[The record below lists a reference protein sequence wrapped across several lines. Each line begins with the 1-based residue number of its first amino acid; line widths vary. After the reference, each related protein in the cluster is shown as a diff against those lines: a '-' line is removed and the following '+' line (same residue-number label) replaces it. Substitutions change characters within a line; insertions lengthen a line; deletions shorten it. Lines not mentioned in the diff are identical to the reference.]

1 MLIKN
6 NGEKPDLLTRIM
18 NFLFGKFF
26 KIFNRSFDWVSE
38 KYGKAVHGI
47 VRHWVLVIFTYVILL
62 GLTGYLF
69 SITPSG
75 FIPKQDNDFLQ
86 ISVQM
91 PDGYSLGQ
99 TDKVM
104 KHVQF
109 VGGRSWNHLD
119 LDLFGRIQ
127 SMVVKERALVQA
139 SYNLYCNLMLSIHAR
154 IASEYFFARQ
164 CESEIKLLSDTLK
177 VRKIQTEFVQKRLSL
192 KFASKLDLSRA
203 KVLEYEAAS

>member
-38 KYGKAVHGI
+38 KYGEAVHGI
-47 VRHWVLVIFTYVILL
+47 VRHWGLVIFTYVILL

-91 PDGYSLGQ
+91 PDDYSLGQ

-109 VGGRSWNHLD
+109 VGGRTWNHL
-119 LDLFGRIQ
+119 GPR
-127 SMVVKERALVQA
+127 LVWA
-139 SYNLYCNLMLSIHAR
+139 H
-154 IASEYFFARQ
+154 
-164 CESEIKLLSDTLK
+164 
-177 VRKIQTEFVQKRLSL
+177 TEHGC
-192 KFASKLDLSRA
+192 
-203 KVLEYEAAS
+203 